1 MCMQII
7 LKSKKFS
14 ILFFWGFSVCLFD
27 YNSLCCTI
35 YPCRLYISFVFY
47 FLFIWLHAC
56 MLSRFSCVQLLANL
70 WTAAR
75 QVPLSLGFSRQE
87 YWSELPCPFAG
98 DLPNPG
104 IKPASLHWQVGSL
117 PLTPPGKPL
126 FAFTGSQLRQHVNS

>member
-1 MCMQII
+1 MQII

-14 ILFFWGFSVCLFD
+14 ILFFGGFSVCLFD
-27 YNSLCCTI
+27 YNSLCCTV
-35 YPCRLYISFVFY
+35 YPCRLNISFVFY

-56 MLSRFSCVQLLANL
+56 MLSRFNCVQLLANL

-87 YWSELPCPFAG
+87 YWSELPCPFPG

-126 FAFTGSQLRQHVNS
+126 FAFIGSQLRQHVNS